1 MQKRAERELGK
12 EQRGKDK
19 TIADLEA
26 KVDKLMK
33 LMEDKIG
40 EKI

>member
-1 MQKRAERELGK
+1 MQKRAEQDLAK
-12 EQRGKDK
+12 EGRGKDK

-33 LMEDKIG
+33 LMEDKLG
-40 EKI
+40 TKI